1 MKRACCVYQVKMVP
15 QHLESDFS
23 NDVAKRKLIRKIWG
37 NMQCLTGKGKMS
49 LVRIFRNFLNTKDS
63 RNWDSTVVASD
74 KQSFTLVA

>member
-1 MKRACCVYQVKMVP
+1 MVP

-23 NDVAKRKLIRKIWG
+23 NDIGKRKLIQKIMG

-63 RNWDSTVVASD
+63 RNGDSTVVLNTKDSRNGD
-74 KQSFTLVA
+74 STVVFF